1 MFINETD
8 LYITETSPEFM
19 NFNLDYNNEATKL
32 RGSRN
37 RDQLIE
43 SDLKSEKESPEKDE
57 LCINATGIIVAIVT
71 FLVLQ
76 IIIAIGKSKS

>member
-1 MFINETD
+1 
-8 LYITETSPEFM
+8 M

-37 RDQLIE
+37 HDQLIE

-76 IIIAIGKSKS
+76 IIIAIGKSKFEFKISPLGGID